1 MRVMV
6 EEKNQR
12 GGVVGQRRKGFGFYS
27 RAFHRRP
34 PPPLTPLGPG
44 SKVLKWSWPRSN
56 SPSAACRWPVCRFF
70 LGNIVALTLA
80 RLALLH
86 SFSPGRRSCDP
97 SQNIGVLTLSW
108 HGSPAL
114 VTGRVVHGG
123 SSHRQR
129 CPLSTPSFLAWR
141 GAGLVRCR
149 RAGDGRVEGRA
160 FRPIKLG
167 DES

>member
-6 EEKNQR
+6 EEKIQR
-12 GGVVGQRRKGFGFYS
+12 GGLSLGREGRGLGFIHAPS
-27 RAFHRRP
+27 IRAIVDP
-34 PPPLTPLGPG
+34 PDPPG
-44 SKVLKWSWPRSN
+44 SKVLKWTWPRSN
-56 SPSAACRWPVCRFF
+56 PPSAACRWPVCRIF

-80 RLALLH
+80 LLY

-129 CPLSTPSFLAWR
+129 DPLSTPSSLAWR
-141 GAGLVRCR
+141 GAGLVQCR

-160 FRPIKLG
+160 FRPIKPG
-167 DES
+167 DEG